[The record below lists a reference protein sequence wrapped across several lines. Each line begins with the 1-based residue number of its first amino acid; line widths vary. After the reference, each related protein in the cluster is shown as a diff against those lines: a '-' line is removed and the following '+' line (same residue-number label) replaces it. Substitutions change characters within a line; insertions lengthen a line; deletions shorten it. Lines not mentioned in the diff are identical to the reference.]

1 MSNLSIKSVDKPI
14 YRLVL
19 DEGGLRQELWQK
31 YARSRRALYWTGLS
45 FTVLDIILLI
55 LSYPN
60 YDFSDFTAFLGLGIP
75 AGLFLVKSYQSQ
87 SLPPYYYYQ
96 LDEEKIEYFVNDW
109 RGIQTIYWADI
120 RRVHINQ
127 EYIELVLKK
136 SEWSRIQL
144 KLFRI
149 NQTADAGQTVQEL
162 KLAFRSFCIR
172 LGIELIEFPDCRR
185 EQVISRKIKQKLNS
199 SSSNER
205 DTKS

>member
-1 MSNLSIKSVDKPI
+1 MAMANFVKESLDKPI

-31 YARSRRALYWTGLS
+31 YARSRKALYWTGLS
-45 FTVLDIILLI
+45 FTVLDILLLI
-55 LSYPN
+55 LSYPD
-60 YDFSDFTAFLGLGIP
+60 YDFSDFTAFFGLGLL
-75 AGLFLVKSYQSQ
+75 AVLFLARSYQSQ

-109 RGIQTIYWADI
+109 QGIKTIPWADI

-127 EYIELVLKK
+127 THIELVLKK
-136 SEWSRIQL
+136 SEWARIRL
-144 KLFRI
+144 NIFRI

-162 KLAFRSFCIR
+162 KLAFRSFCIC

-185 EQVISRKIKQKLNS
+185 EQAISRKIQKKLN
-199 SSSNER
+199 R
-205 DTKS
+205 